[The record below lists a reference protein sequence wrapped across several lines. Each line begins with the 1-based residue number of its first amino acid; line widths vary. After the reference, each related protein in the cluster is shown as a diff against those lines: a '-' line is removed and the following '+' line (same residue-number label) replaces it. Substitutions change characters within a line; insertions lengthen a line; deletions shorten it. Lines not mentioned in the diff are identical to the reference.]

1 MHLRLLSY
9 NIHKCIG
16 VPDRRYGPDRIAR
29 VISHY
34 DPDVVLLQEVDDEAP
49 RSRFDRQVD
58 LLGNML
64 GLRHRIWYPNVRVRS
79 GGQYGNAILCRYPL
93 MECSNIDLTIPP
105 KKRRSVLH
113 SRFRMRINSPGSR
126 RSRTRTVHVFNL
138 HLGLSGIER
147 RLQLRK
153 FLDSHPFNN
162 LDRRTPIVVGGDFN
176 DLWASLGKSTLV
188 PAGFRGG
195 RIIRT
200 YPSVAPIRALDS
212 VYVRGQIKIHQ
223 IMRSRLKE
231 AKFASDHLPLVADLE
246 IT

>member
-1 MHLRLLSY
+1 M
-9 NIHKCIG
+9 
-16 VPDRRYGPDRIAR
+16 
-29 VISHY
+29 
-34 DPDVVLLQEVDDEAP
+34 
-49 RSRFDRQVD
+49 
-58 LLGNML
+58 
-64 GLRHRIWYPNVRVRS
+64 
-79 GGQYGNAILCRYPL
+79 AI
-93 MECSNIDLTIPP
+93 
-105 KKRRSVLH
+105 
-113 SRFRMRINSPGSR
+113 
-126 RSRTRTVHVFNL
+126 
-138 HLGLSGIER
+138 
-147 RLQLRK
+147 
-153 FLDSHPFNN
+153 
-162 LDRRTPIVVGGDFN
+162 FN